1 MQIIISNSSPTPIYE
16 QIKDEIIDQIRNGD
30 LKENESLPSIRVLAK
45 DIKISIM
52 TIKKAYDELEKDG
65 YITQVQGKGTYIKKQ
80 NQELIRENAKLE
92 IEDYFGKVLGIARNY
107 NIDTEEIIT
116 LIKILDGSDNE
127 WKM

>member
-92 IEDYFGKVLGIARNY
+92 IEDYLGKVLEIARNY
-107 NIDTEEIIT
+107 NIDTKEIIT

-127 WKM
+127 

>member
-16 QIKDEIIDQIRNGD
+16 QIKDEIIAQIRNGD

-80 NQELIRENAKLE
+80 NQELMIENAKLE
-92 IEDYFGKVLGIARNY
+92 IEDYLGKVLEIARNY
-107 NIDTEEIIT
+107 NIDTKEIIT

-127 WKM
+127 

>member
-1 MQIIISNSSPTPIYE
+1 
-16 QIKDEIIDQIRNGD
+16 
-30 LKENESLPSIRVLAK
+30 
-45 DIKISIM
+45 M

-107 NIDTEEIIT
+107 NIDNNY
-116 LIKILDGSDNE
+116 LN
-127 WKM
+127 

>member
-16 QIKDEIIDQIRNGD
+16 QIKDEIIAQIRNGD

-92 IEDYFGKVLGIARNY
+92 IEDYLGKVLEIARNY

-127 WKM
+127 

>member
-16 QIKDEIIDQIRNGD
+16 QIKDEIIAQIRNGD

-92 IEDYFGKVLGIARNY
+92 IEDYLGKVLEIARNY
-107 NIDTEEIIT
+107 NIDTKEIIT

-127 WKM
+127 